1 MNLLR
6 DLKQIEGV
14 VMRPDLIPDS
24 APFSPEQ
31 RAWLNGFFSGVL
43 GLLDESTAKS
53 LSLGQVQGW
62 LDTEASDGR
71 ATEEEESFPWHD
83 SSLSIEERMQLAD
96 GKPLA
101 RQMMA
106 AMAQLNCGSCGY
118 LCKTYAESIANGQE
132 KNLTLCSPG
141 GSDTAKRLRLLSKQ
155 LGTAASSAASS
166 IATAIPG
173 TRNHPVEA
181 KLLESKPL
189 NHPDSAKDTR
199 HIRID
204 LSKTPIQ
211 YRVGDALG
219 ILPTNCEQLV
229 ALICDQQRW
238 NADQIVDMEGQA
250 MRLGEVLKSRCLRS
264 ITEDLVSLFQM
275 EIDQALQSAACD
287 SAVKESWIDFLDSA
301 DREEWDV
308 LELCEAF
315 SWIRVDPIAFSK
327 ALLPLRPRLYSIA
340 SSPQMHP
347 GEVHLTV
354 GRVQENVRG
363 RVRKGV
369 ASTMLS
375 DRLTPGASL
384 QVFHQPSHGFTV
396 PSDGQV
402 PMIMVGP
409 GTGIAPFIAFLEQ
422 RSVDQAQGKN
432 WLFFGD
438 QRREHDFLYR
448 EELENWQT
456 SGLLTRLDLAF
467 SRDGAEKVYV
477 QHRMMEH
484 AAELY
489 RWLEEGAHFYV
500 CGDAKRM
507 AKDVEHAL
515 LQIIGQ
521 QGQMTDDEAA
531 NYLKQMHQ
539 NQRYRKDVY

>member
-1 MNLLR
+1 
-6 DLKQIEGV
+6 
-14 VMRPDLIPDS
+14 MRPDLIPDS

-43 GLLDESTAKS
+43 GLLDESAAKS
-53 LSLGQVQGW
+53 LSVGQLQGSM
-62 LDTEASDGR
+62 DAESTGSKA
-71 ATEEEESFPWHD
+71 AEEEEAFPWHD
-83 SSLSIEERMQLAD
+83 SSLSIDERMQLAD

-118 LCKTYAESIANGQE
+118 LCKTYAESIASGQE

-155 LGTAASSAASS
+155 LGATASSASSS
-166 IATAIPG
+166 IATAVPG

-189 NHPDSAKDTR
+189 NYPDSAKDTR
-199 HIRID
+199 HVRID

-229 ALICDQQRW
+229 GLICDQQKW
-238 NADQIVDMEGQA
+238 EVNQMVDIEGQPL
-250 MRLGEVLKSRCLRS
+250 RLGDVLKTRCLRS

-287 SAVKESWIDFLDSA
+287 AAVKESWIDFLDSA

-315 SWIRVDPIAFSK
+315 SWIRVDPAAFAK

-340 SSPQMHP
+340 SSIQMHP

-354 GRVQENVRG
+354 GRVEEKVRG
-363 RVRKGV
+363 RARKGV

-375 DRLTPGASL
+375 DRLVPGASL
-384 QVFHQPSHGFTV
+384 QVFLQPSHGFTI
-396 PSDGQV
+396 PSDGQS

-409 GTGIAPFIAFLEQ
+409 GTGIAPFIAFLQQ
-422 RSVDQAQGKN
+422 RWVDQSPGKN
-432 WLFFGD
+432 WLFFGN

-448 EELENWQT
+448 EELERWQE
-456 SGLLTRLDLAF
+456 SGFLTRLDLAF

-477 QHRMMEH
+477 QHRMLEN

-489 RWLEEGAHFYV
+489 RWLQQGAHFYI

-507 AKDVEHAL
+507 AKDVEHTL

-521 QGQMTDDEAA
+521 QGQMTDEEAVH
-531 NYLKQMHQ
+531 YLKQMHQ
-539 NQRYRKDVY
+539 DQRYRKDVY